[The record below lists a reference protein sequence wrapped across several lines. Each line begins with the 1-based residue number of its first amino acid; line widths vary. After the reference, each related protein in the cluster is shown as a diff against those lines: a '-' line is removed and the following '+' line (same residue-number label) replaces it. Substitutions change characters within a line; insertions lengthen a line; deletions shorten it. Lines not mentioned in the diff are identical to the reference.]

1 MMLRRLGFTAALASL
16 PLLAHAAAS
25 APHVRGTVS
34 SINGDSV
41 MVHTV
46 DGTDVTVH
54 LTPTTKFAE
63 VSKSSLDAIGP
74 NTYIGTAAKDTGSG
88 RLIALEVVVFPEAM
102 RGTGDG
108 HYDWDALPDSTLSGG
123 SAVSSTMTNGT
134 VTKASASAGKVDST
148 MTNGNVAASTAAGGA
163 KQLTVTY
170 KGGQQQILVP
180 PTAPIV
186 MIAPGSRADL
196 TQGAH
201 VVVTEA
207 KDSDNAASFAIGMNG
222 IMPPM

>member
-16 PLLAHAAAS
+16 PLLAQAAAP

-34 SINGDSV
+34 SISGDNV
-41 MVHTV
+41 TVHTV
-46 DGTDVTVH
+46 DGADVTVH
-54 LTPTTKFAE
+54 LTPHTKFAE

-74 NTYIGTAAKDTGSG
+74 NTYIGTAAKDAGSG
-88 RLIALEVVVFPEAM
+88 KLVALEVVVFPEAM

-108 HYDWDALPDSTLSGG
+108 HYAWDPLPDNTSPGG
-123 SAVSSTMTNGT
+123 GPVASTMTNGT
-134 VTKASASAGKVDST
+134 VKQASGGKVGST

-170 KGGQQQILVP
+170 KGGQQHILVP
-180 PTAPIV
+180 TTAPIV
-186 MIAPGSRADL
+186 KIAPGSRADL

-201 VVVTEA
+201 VVVFKA